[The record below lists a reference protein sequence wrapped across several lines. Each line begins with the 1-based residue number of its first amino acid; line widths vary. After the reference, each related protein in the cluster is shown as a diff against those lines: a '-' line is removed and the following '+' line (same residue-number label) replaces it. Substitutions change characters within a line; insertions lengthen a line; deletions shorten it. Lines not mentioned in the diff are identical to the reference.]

1 MCLDRV
7 DLYSPV
13 EACVRR
19 CLITIDPPDF
29 DDLAGLMHVRQQRL
43 VQAVV
48 SEPAAEELGEAVLLR
63 FGTDD
68 FKVGALPR
76 N

>member
-1 MCLDRV
+1 
-7 DLYSPV
+7 
-13 EACVRR
+13 
-19 CLITIDPPDF
+19 
-29 DDLAGLMHVRQQRL
+29 MHVRQQRL